1 MDYKRLPIWQQAQ
14 QLLLVTETTVRSFSR
29 YHKYSIG
36 AELRQSVLRLCK
48 AIHRVFTRSKN
59 SKVKMVQYI
68 AELIDTITSTKLQEQ
83 TMKPLPYV
91 FICFILA
98 LTPMILAAQT
108 CKSTITPTTPD
119 SRFTL
124 NGDGTATDNKTGL
137 IWMRCSLGQV
147 FDSENNTCTGN
158 QQTYKPQE
166 ALYQAKNSN
175 FTNHNDWRLPNI
187 KELSSI
193 IELACYGP
201 AINLTIFPNTSQ
213 VMYADY
219 WTSSPYENFNIGV
232 KVVNFY
238 YGNDLSSNSL
248 YHPFYVRLV
257 RGGAGNNN
265 ITSIELLS
273 EGKPAIQSTT
283 LNHFGLRHA
292 RFAVDGNTSGI
303 FSTIP
308 SNFNMSITA
317 FQNQPWWQVD
327 LGLQADLSHIKLWNR
342 TDCCADRLSNF
353 YVIVSDSDM
362 LGNTLDQLQALA
374 SAATPNVYMQ
384 YISSLN
390 GEDMLNVPLNNMD
403 GRYIRV
409 QLTGSEHSLTLAEV
423 QVYGKEQ

>member
-257 RGGAGNNN
+257 RGGAGNSN
-265 ITSIELLS
+265 IPSIELLS

-283 LNHFGLRHA
+283 LHHFGPRHA

-303 FSTIP
+303 FSNIP
-308 SNFNMSITA
+308 SNFSISHTTKS
-317 FQNQPWWQVD
+317 NQPWWQVD
-327 LGLQADLSHIKLWNR
+327 LGNQAVLSHIKLWNR
-342 TDCCADRLSNF
+342 TDCCRERLEDF
-353 YVIVSDSDM
+353 FVIVSEADM
-362 LGNTLDQLQALA
+362 AGKTLSQIQALA
-374 SAATPNVYMQ
+374 NTQNPTVHMQ
-384 YISSLN
+384 YINSLN
-390 GEDMLNVPLNNMD
+390 GEDMLNSSLNNVS
-403 GRYIRV
+403 GRFVRV
-409 QLTGSEHSLTLAEV
+409 QHSGNNNFLALAEV
-423 QVYGKEQ
+423 QVYGVGQ